1 MTTLVVLA
9 GDTHEDESFAGVLSS
24 TESGHLREAMLA
36 DVCELVQH
44 GEADLL
50 VNYADGSKAQIKE
63 LLDSELN
70 NPDAVRYEPQV
81 GSSRSARIGNA
92 LTHLIEQEGAATV
105 GVVDPTAVFLR
116 REHIGT
122 LAMKLRMSDV
132 VVGPAPDGRLTLVG
146 MTKPFDFTDVYN
158 PPALETV
165 TERATGEQLDVDFLA
180 MTPLVDSVAD
190 LRTAIPL
197 LNARHRAGR
206 AVPVRTTARI
216 EQWGLAVSDGEVVR
230 SEE

>member
-1 MTTLVVLA
+1 MTTIVVLA
-9 GDTHEDESFAGVLSS
+9 DGPREDEPFETLLSA
-24 TESGHLREAMLA
+24 ENAQLLRKAMLA

-44 GEADLL
+44 GAADLL
-50 VNYADGSKAQIKE
+50 VNYADGVKTEIQE

-81 GSSRSARIGNA
+81 GSTPAARVGNA
-92 LTHLIEQEGAATV
+92 LTHLLENENAETV
-105 GVVDPTAVFLR
+105 GVVDPSAVFLR

-146 MTKPFDFTDVYN
+146 MTKPFDFTDVYD
-158 PPALETV
+158 PPAVETV
-165 TERATGEQLDVDFLA
+165 TARAASAGLDVDFLA

-197 LNARHRAGR
+197 LNARRTAGR
-206 AVPVRTTARI
+206 AVPARTTARI
-216 EQWGLAVSDGEVVR
+216 EQWGLQVRDGAVVR
-230 SEE
+230 SGE